1 MNCGAASDLAGYCR
15 HGLRPLGFIARFAC
29 AEVDSEGAELG
40 GARGLRCASVNIGAP
55 RNLEINEPGGYHRC
69 FKLCVQQS
77 ARDSPLPQ
85 VDVLL
90 ALLRYCFLHEDVAD
104 LEAAAPLENSRHFLE
119 SGELVGKEV

>member
-1 MNCGAASDLAGYCR
+1 VKFEAASEVAGQCR
-15 HGLRPLGFIARFAC
+15 HGLRPLGFIARFTR
-29 AEVDSEGAELG
+29 AEVDSEGAELR

-55 RNLEINEPGGYHRC
+55 GNLEINEPGGYHRC

-77 ARDSPLPQ
+77 ASDSPLPQ

-90 ALLRYCFLHEDVAD
+90 ALFGHCFLNKDIAD
-104 LEAAAPLENSRHFLE
+104 LKTASRLENARHFLE